1 MQLAKSRS
9 VIPGLTFVESIDSTN
24 AELARNHA
32 SLGDFTV
39 LIAGEQTSGQGRA
52 GRNWVSM
59 SGASIAVSFLLRPA
73 RIEVASLVTLMAAAS
88 AHQALMHLFPSV
100 SFSIKWPNDILIA
113 ERKLAGI
120 LAQRNE
126 DGSVV
131 CGIGINLS
139 HQSQAPDTA
148 TPLSDYVITDFDEV
162 TSAVLASMKTNWELL
177 QSTQGSQWLVDYVRG
192 NCSTLGS
199 EVRAELASGE
209 SIVGTA
215 TKITASGHL
224 VIQSEKEHTL
234 AAADVWHLR
243 KQ

>member
-59 SGASIAVSFLLRPA
+59 PGDSIAVSFLLRPA

-139 HQSQAPDTA
+139 GRGFSS
-148 TPLSDYVITDFDEV
+148 L
-162 TSAVLASMKTNWELL
+162 AVLKTWANDVSFLFQQQFL
-177 QSTQGSQWLVDYVRG
+177 NLH
-192 NCSTLGS
+192 
-199 EVRAELASGE
+199 
-209 SIVGTA
+209 
-215 TKITASGHL
+215 KILIINYIKVQVQFPPAP
-224 VIQSEKEHTL
+224 QP
-234 AAADVWHLR
+234 
-243 KQ
+243 QQ

>member
-9 VIPGLTFVESIDSTN
+9 VVPGLRYVESIDSTN
-24 AELARNHA
+24 AELARLHA
-32 SLGDFTV
+32 SLDDFTV
-39 LIAGEQTSGQGRA
+39 LIAGEQTTGQGRS
-52 GRNWVSM
+52 GRSWVSM
-59 SGASIAVSFLLRPA
+59 PDASISVSFLLRPA
-73 RIEVASLVTLMAAAS
+73 TIQLSSLVTLLAAAS
-88 AHQALMHLFPSV
+88 AHQALVHLFPDIP
-100 SFSIKWPNDILIA
+100 FSIKWPNDILIG

-120 LAQRNE
+120 LAQRNQ

-139 HQSQAPDTA
+139 PQSQAPDTA
-148 TPLSDYVITDFDEV
+148 TALSDYVSTDFDEV
-162 TSAVLASMKTNWELL
+162 TSAVLASMKINWELL
-177 QSTQGSQWLVDYVRG
+177 QSSKDGEWLIDYLRR

-215 TKITASGHL
+215 TKITPDGHL

>member
-59 SGASIAVSFLLRPA
+59 
-73 RIEVASLVTLMAAAS
+73 
-88 AHQALMHLFPSV
+88 
-100 SFSIKWPNDILIA
+100 
-113 ERKLAGI
+113 GI
-120 LAQRNE
+120 LAQINE

-139 HQSQAPDTA
+139 HQSLAPDTA
-148 TPLSDYVITDFDEV
+148 TALSDYVITDFDEV

-177 QSTQGSQWLVDYVRG
+177 QSTQGSQWLVDYVRS

-215 TKITASGHL
+215 TKITADGHL